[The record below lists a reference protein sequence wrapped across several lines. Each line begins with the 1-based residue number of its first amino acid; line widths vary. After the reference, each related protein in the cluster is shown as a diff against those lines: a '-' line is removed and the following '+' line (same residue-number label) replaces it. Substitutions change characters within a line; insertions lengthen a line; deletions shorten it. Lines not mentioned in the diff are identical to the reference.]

1 MKVNPIE
8 QMKIKVQDEVRYYR
22 RSSEF
27 IGFDDDNSS
36 LKCFVTNNNVIEFE
50 IRDYKLNIN
59 KVIDIPYELN
69 LYEQED
75 YVFEN
80 IIDKYNID
88 MILFKAHIKECFDKY
103 ILEEHSMIIHSI
115 YSNNII
121 LFRML
126 AGINIMTYNRRIEM
140 EMK

>member
-1 MKVNPIE
+1 MKLGI
-8 QMKIKVQDEVRYYR
+8 
-22 RSSEF
+22 
-27 IGFDDDNSS
+27 IGFSKFTIFDDNNSS
-36 LKCFVTNNNVIEFE
+36 LKCLVTNNNVIEFE

-75 YVFEN
+75 YVFED

-103 ILEEHSMIIHSI
+103 ILEEHSMIIHSL
-115 YSNNII
+115 YSNNSI